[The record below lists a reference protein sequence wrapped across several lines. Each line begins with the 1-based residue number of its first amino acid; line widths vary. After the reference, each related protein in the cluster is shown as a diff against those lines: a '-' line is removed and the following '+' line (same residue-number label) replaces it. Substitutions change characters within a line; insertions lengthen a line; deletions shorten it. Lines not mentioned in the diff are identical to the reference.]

1 MFEVLGADRYGIN
14 IQKIDD
20 KLYNMELIFFFDRN
34 NKDHRDI
41 FQNSIPYFVNAVKA
55 MSIIGHSISEID
67 KENLILK
74 LSLTTT
80 FERISDTIVGEFIN
94 HGSLGKATISQLFAM
109 VSCATVDAV
118 NNMKDSLSE

>member
-20 KLYNMELIFFFDRN
+20 KLYNMELIFFYDKD
-34 NKDHRDI
+34 NKDHRDT
-41 FQNSIPYFVNAVKA
+41 FQSSIPYFVNAVKA
-55 MSIIGHSISEID
+55 MSLIGHSITEID

-94 HGSLGKATISQLFAM
+94 HGSLGKATISQLFTM
-109 VSCATVDAV
+109 VSYATIDMV
-118 NNMKDSLSE
+118 NKTKDSPKD